1 MQSLKFNSVI
11 WIGTKLVDA
20 QEIYIEVADNDM
32 GITKYLTAP
41 ILALFLV
48 GTTRHSSKITIS

>member
-1 MQSLKFNSVI
+1 VI
-11 WIGTKLVDA
+11 WIGTKVVDA

-41 ILALFLV
+41 ILAPFLV